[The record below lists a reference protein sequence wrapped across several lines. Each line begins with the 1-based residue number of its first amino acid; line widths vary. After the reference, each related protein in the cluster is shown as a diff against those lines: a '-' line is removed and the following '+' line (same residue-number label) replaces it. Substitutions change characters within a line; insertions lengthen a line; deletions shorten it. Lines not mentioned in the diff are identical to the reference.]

1 MLVTVIDAAIAA
13 LCRRSS
19 ALEHLPELGRNTQ
32 LTIFLLEGRYK
43 RMSNLSN
50 TYDEILNSAEKL
62 IVSGG
67 YNGFSYADI
76 AAVVGIRKASI
87 HHHFPSKADLARAL
101 VARYRA
107 NAVTGLAEVE
117 SRFSD
122 PLELLKTYAGFWAQ
136 CIGDASRPFCVCA
149 LLASELPALP
159 PEVAVEV
166 RAYFQHLSG
175 WLTSVIERGDQQGAL
190 VISCPARV
198 EAEAFMATVHG
209 AMLSARAYGTPAVF
223 ELILEPSLQRL
234 RPR

>member
-1 MLVTVIDAAIAA
+1 
-13 LCRRSS
+13 
-19 ALEHLPELGRNTQ
+19 
-32 LTIFLLEGRYK
+32 
-43 RMSNLSN
+43 MSNLSN

-87 HHHFPSKADLARAL
+87 HHHFPSKVDLVRTL

-107 NAVTGLAEVE
+107 NAETGLAEVE
-117 SRFSD
+117 SKFSD

-136 CIGDASRPFCVCA
+136 CIEDASRPFCVCA

-159 PEVAVEV
+159 LEVAVEV